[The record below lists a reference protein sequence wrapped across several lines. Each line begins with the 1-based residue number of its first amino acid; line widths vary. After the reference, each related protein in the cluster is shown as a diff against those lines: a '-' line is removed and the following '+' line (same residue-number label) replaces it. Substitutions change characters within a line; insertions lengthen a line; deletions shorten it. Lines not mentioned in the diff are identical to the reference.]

1 MGETAQ
7 AHTIGA
13 PRPAM
18 LRDVEGYAIAA
29 CLVHQAEPYLK
40 DQGYAWGNA
49 IIQRGKAPIEVL
61 APIEDAVKLE
71 IAKGDMAIIH
81 VDTNPPENKT
91 APVLYCGEIIDM
103 PSVRATIQ
111 KTVTKLK
118 PFYRYK

>member
-1 MGETAQ
+1 MEGTAQ

-13 PRPAM
+13 PRPAV
-18 LRDVEGYAIAA
+18 LRDVEGYAVAS
-29 CLVHQAEPYLK
+29 CLIHQAEPYLK
-40 DQGYAWGNA
+40 DQGYAWGSA

-61 APIEDAVKLE
+61 TPIEDAVKLE

-81 VDTNPPENKT
+81 VDTNPPGDKA
-91 APVLYCGEIIDM
+91 APVLYCGEIIDT

-118 PFYRYK
+118 PFYRPE